1 LNGHWWLGRH
11 DLHSVAASLDAI
23 PLKVTIDSVSGNHTK
38 HPNLPFHFAAEL
50 LKGIKIDADADLN
63 LNPPNLRRQTP
74 AVASFASL
82 PSWGEGKQWPEGT
95 TSVMVRNIP
104 NRYTTEEI
112 LEELVHSGF
121 AGGFDFFYLPIDF
134 ETKKN
139 KGYFFLNL
147 CTPDLAQVFK
157 EAFSWH
163 NFSRYKSNK
172 VPEVSAATTQGFES
186 NVWKYLQQ
194 SSSRINNP
202 WFKPMIFLP
211 SEELP
216 EVWHCHPLS
225 LDVLPEPL
233 RCQAASK
240 TFSRRRMAKVD
251 P

>member
-1 LNGHWWLGRH
+1 MQLLLNERLRH
-11 DLHSVAASLDAI
+11 DLHSVASLEAAI
-23 PLKVTIDSVSGNHTK
+23 PLKVTIDSVSGNHPK

-63 LNPPNLRRQTP
+63 FHPNLRRP
-74 AVASFASL
+74 PPMFASL
-82 PSWGEGKQWPEGT
+82 PRGEGTQWPEGT

-147 CTPDLAQVFK
+147 CTPNLAQVFK
-157 EAFSWH
+157 EVFSWH

-211 SEELP
+211 SELP
-216 EVWHCHPLS
+216 ELWHCHPLS

-240 TFSRRRMAKVD
+240 TCNRRRMAKV